1 VSDRAGDEGEEPPH
15 RGADGLRGWRALAAM
30 AVAARAAAGVNR
42 AARQADPED
51 PGIVALSDRAGKVA
65 DRAFKLGD
73 AGREDA
79 RAVAELVALA
89 GDSKRT
95 LENAER
101 FSRQGARHCEDQKFN
116 RAHRLLVAAMSG
128 RPVEPPS
135 SDTRRTFKVVKAFR
149 ALAPAQG
156 WELLVSREPRLAELE
171 AETRRGAFAAAIPA
185 SDERLSPGRRSIRRE
200 IILAGSELGD
210 RLREL
215 VGPLAPA
222 TDPLVKS
229 RAAFAFAISHL
240 ADVDEAASR

>member
-1 VSDRAGDEGEEPPH
+1 MS
-15 RGADGLRGWRALAAM
+15 LAN
-30 AVAARAAAGVNR
+30 RSLNR
-42 AARQADPED
+42 AARRADPED
-51 PGIVALSDRAGKVA
+51 AGIVTLTDHAAKVA

-89 GDSKRT
+89 GDSKPT

-101 FSRQGARHCEDQKFN
+101 FSRQGARHCEDPQFN

-128 RPVEPPS
+128 RPVEAPS
-135 SDTRRTFKVVKAFR
+135 PDTKRAFKTVKAFR

-156 WELLVSREPRLAELE
+156 WEQLVSREPRLAELK
-171 AETRRGAFAAAIPA
+171 AETRRGTFAAAMPA
-185 SDERLSPGRRSIRRE
+185 SDERLSPVRRSIRRE
-200 IILAGSELGD
+200 KVLAGSELGD

-229 RAAFAFAISHL
+229 REAFAFAMAHL

>member
-1 VSDRAGDEGEEPPH
+1 VSDGAGDEGHEPPR
-15 RGADGLRGWRALAAM
+15 RGSEVRGWRALAGI
-30 AVAARAAAGVNR
+30 AAASAALAGVNR
-42 AARQADPED
+42 AARRADPED
-51 PGIVALSDRAGKVA
+51 AGIVAVSDLAAKVA
-65 DRAFKLGD
+65 ERAFKLGD

-79 RAVAELVALA
+79 RAVAALVALA

-101 FSRQGARHCEDQKFN
+101 FSRQGARHCEDPKFN
-116 RAHRLLVAAMSG
+116 RANRLLVAAMSG

-135 SDTRRTFKVVKAFR
+135 PDTKRTFKLIKAFH

-156 WELLVSREPRLAELE
+156 WELLVSHEPALAELE
-171 AETRRGAFAAAIPA
+171 AETRRGTFAPAMPA
-185 SDERLSPGRRSIRRE
+185 SDERLSPVLRSIRRE
-200 IILAGSELGD
+200 KILAGSELGD
-210 RLREL
+210 RLSEL

-229 RAAFAFAISHL
+229 RAAFAFAMSHL